1 MWELDH
7 KEGWVLKNWCF
18 QTVMLEMTLK
28 SPLDCKEIQP
38 VNPKGKQPWIFIG
51 RTNAE
56 AEAWKIEGKRRRQ
69 ERMRWLDS
77 ITNSMD
83 MNLSKPQE
91 TVKDRGAWHTA
102 VHGVTKSRA
111 QLNYWTTITQSWE
124 SKWRNMWSISQLRE
138 YEITLRPCF

>member
-7 KEGWVLKNWCF
+7 KEGWALKNWCF
-18 QTVMLEMTLK
+18 QTVMLETTLK

-56 AEAWKIEGKRRRQ
+56 AEAGKIEGKRRRQ

-77 ITNSMD
+77 ITSSMD

-91 TVKDRGAWHTA
+91 TLKDRGAWHTA

-124 SKWRNMWSISQLRE
+124 SKWRNM
-138 YEITLRPCF
+138 